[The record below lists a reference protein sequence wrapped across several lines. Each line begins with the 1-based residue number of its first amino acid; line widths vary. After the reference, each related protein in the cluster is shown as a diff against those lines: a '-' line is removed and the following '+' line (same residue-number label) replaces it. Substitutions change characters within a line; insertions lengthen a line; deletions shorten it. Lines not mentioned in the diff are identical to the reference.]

1 MPLPRYH
8 NRVPIELNLN
18 DNIGGYV
25 PVYNSENKLWFTV
38 SSASF
43 VPEGAISSSQ
53 QIIIGE
59 TSGDQFAPDR
69 DFTFQQSLTINNNLF
84 VGNNADINGNLN
96 VDGRITAYEFHTQV
110 VSSSIIFQQGS
121 TKFGDSGDDVH
132 SFTGSMFVVG
142 SGLFESTLIAQN
154 DLEVNG
160 FLIALGSSRHGS
172 TSANTHQIT
181 GSLLVQGGTG
191 ITDNLYVS
199 GSTTFGNL
207 ITDTHT
213 FTGDTNVIGNTN
225 AGYNAGNTHTY
236 TGSVYVDGAV
246 YASSFVGPVVQTITA
261 SFASSIGTIFAGIY
275 DTGSQIP
282 IRK

>member
-8 NRVPIELNLN
+8 NRVPIELNLK

-25 PVYNSENKLWFTV
+25 PAYNAENKLWFTV

-43 VPEGAISSSQ
+43 IPEGAISSSE

-69 DFTFQQSLTINNNLF
+69 DFTFQQSLTINQNLF

-96 VDGRITAYEFHTQV
+96 VDGRITALEFHTQV
-110 VSSSIIFQQGS
+110 VSSSIIYREGS
-121 TKFGDSGDDVH
+121 TKFGDTGDDIH

-142 SGLFESTLIAQN
+142 SGLFQSTLIAQN

-160 FLIALGSSRHGS
+160 FLLALGSSKLGS
-172 TSANTHQIT
+172 DITDTHQIT
-181 GSLLVQGGTG
+181 GSLLLNGGAGFNDT
-191 ITDNLYVS
+191 LFVS
-199 GSTTFGNL
+199 GSTTFGTL
-207 ITDTHT
+207 LSDRHT
-213 FTGDTNVIGNTN
+213 FTGTTNFIGDTV
-225 AGYNAGNTHTY
+225 AGQNPGSTHIY
-236 TGSVYVDGAV
+236 TGSVFVQGSVTAT
-246 YASSFVGPVVQTITA
+246 SFIGPVITTITA
-261 SFASSIGTIFAGIY
+261 SFAQSIGTIFAGLY
-275 DTGSQIP
+275 LTGSQIP

>member
-8 NRVPIELNLN
+8 NRVPIELNIN
-18 DNIGGYV
+18 DNIEGYV
-25 PVYNSENKLWFTV
+25 PVYNSDRRLWFTV
-38 SSASF
+38 STSSF
-43 VPEGAISSSQ
+43 IPEGAISSSE

-69 DFTFQQSLTINNNLF
+69 DFTFQQSLTINQNLF
-84 VGNNADINGNLN
+84 VGNNADINGSLN
-96 VDGRITAYEFHTQV
+96 VDGRITALEFHTQI
-110 VSSSIIFQQGS
+110 VSSSIIYREGS
-121 TKFGDSGDDVH
+121 TKFGDTGDDIH

-160 FLIALGSSRHGS
+160 FLLAIGSSKIGS
-172 TSANTHQIT
+172 VAGNTHQIT
-181 GSLLVQGGTG
+181 GSLFLQGGAG
-191 ITDNLYVS
+191 ITSNLFVS
-199 GSTTFGNL
+199 GSTTFGT
-207 ITDTHT
+207 IVTDNHT
-213 FTGDTNVIGNTN
+213 FTGDVNIIGNTN